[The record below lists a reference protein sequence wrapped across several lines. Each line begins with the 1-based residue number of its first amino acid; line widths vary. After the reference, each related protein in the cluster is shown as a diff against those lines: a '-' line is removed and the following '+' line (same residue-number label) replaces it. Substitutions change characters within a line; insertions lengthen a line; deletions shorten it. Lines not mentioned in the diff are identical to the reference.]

1 MRSFQLRRCAWWVG
15 ALCVG
20 VVSVGCGDDDGR
32 RPVPDGGVD
41 LGMLADGGPG
51 DGGGGDGGSGD
62 GGMPDAGPVVTT
74 CPGASLPS
82 NPDGRCAVTPGS
94 SALLVTADVLRPGE
108 VLRGGQ
114 VLVAAGGTIE
124 CVGCDCSASA
134 SAAGATA
141 VVCPDAVLSPGLVNA
156 HDHLTFTQNAPYTRT
171 DERYEQRHD
180 WRRGLRGHRRIP
192 SAGMASRAQITWGE
206 LRFVVGGGTSTNG
219 SGSAPGFLRN
229 LDGSAM
235 EGLGQEPADYDTF
248 PLGDSDGTQ
257 LAMGCGYP
265 SVTTA
270 ASIAALDSYT
280 PHVSE
285 GIDATARNEFLCMRT
300 GANDLVQAQSAFI
313 HGVALL
319 PPDIAEMAADGTA
332 LIWSPRSNI
341 TLYGDT
347 ARVTEFA
354 RLGVEIGLG
363 TDWTPTGSMNML
375 RELQCADELN
385 TLYYDGFFS
394 DEQLWLMAT
403 QGAARALAVDD
414 VVGTVAV
421 GKVADLALFD
431 ARMHADHRAVIDAT
445 PADVLLVLRGGTPLY
460 GDAATVEALPGG
472 GASCD
477 PLDVCA
483 VGKRV
488 CAMREA
494 TQTLAA
500 LTAANASSYPLFFC
514 GTPEN
519 EPSCLPERNG
529 TAPPASVNGS
539 TVYTGAIAGADAD
552 GDAIADA
559 MDNCP
564 RVFNPVRPV
573 DDGAQADFDRDGEG
587 DACDVCPLDPDTD
600 ACSAPDPSDTD
611 ADGVPNATDLCPTVP
626 NPDQA
631 DADMDGAGDA
641 CDACPL
647 VANPGGS
654 ACPGSIY
661 DVKSGVVAA
670 GSVIGVTGALVTGV
684 GATGYFLQV
693 APGSAGYRGADDSG
707 VFVYTGGRPMVAR
720 GDLVNLASATV
731 SAFFGQIQLTRTT
744 ATVVS
749 SGNPIPTPVMVTAA
763 EVATGGTRAAALEG
777 VVVQVGA
784 VAVTDVAPA
793 PGAADTAPT
802 NEFVVAGA
810 LRIDDFLHLAAPF
823 PALGERYASI
833 AGVLAFR
840 NGDSKL
846 LPRDAVDLV
855 PDGNPALVALEPALS
870 FTRVGGASAPTFPTP
885 LTVRLSRAATTPVV
899 ITLDSSDPGLVVSP
913 LTIAAGESMGSVL
926 VSGTMVSATPYTVTA
941 TLDGLMRTAS
951 VRVLGATELPTLTGL
966 TPTTASVFAGDAAR
980 FAVTLDLPAPPGGT
994 SVLLAASAGGS
1005 VPASVT
1011 VPEGAT
1017 SASFD
1022 FTAGA
1027 GDASVTITA
1036 TLDAAMFTA
1045 TVTVTTAPPAELV
1058 LNEVDYDNVMTD
1070 DREFIELYN
1079 PGTTSRDLT
1088 GLAVVLINGS
1098 ASTSIYRTY
1107 ALSGSLP
1114 GRSYLVLA
1122 APTVTVPMG
1131 VTVVPLAGAR
1141 DNVQN
1146 GGATATE
1153 PGDAI
1158 ALLDTATGAVLDAL
1172 SYESAITAP
1181 VVMGGPAVSLVAGRR
1196 TTAADSNTSAGSLA
1210 RVPNGADTGDDQ
1222 TDWIFT
1228 STPTPGAENL

>member
-1 MRSFQLRRCAWWVG
+1 
-15 ALCVG
+15 VG
-20 VVSVGCGDDDGR
+20 VLSVGCGDDDGR
-32 RPVPDGGVD
+32 RPAPDGGRDLGPLADGGVD
-41 LGMLADGGPG
+41 ANVGDEGGVDGGA
-51 DGGGGDGGSGD
+51 
-62 GGMPDAGPVVTT
+62 PDAGPVVTT

-94 SALLVTADVLRPGE
+94 GALLVTADVLRPGE

-124 CVGCDCSASA
+124 CVGCDCSGSA

-257 LAMGCGYP
+257 LATGCGYP

-300 GANDLVQAQSAFI
+300 GATDLVQAQSAFI

-385 TLYYDGFFS
+385 TVYYDGFFS

-403 QGAARALAVDD
+403 LGAARALAVDD
-414 VVGTVAV
+414 VVGTIAV

-431 ARMHADHRAVIDAT
+431 ARMRTDHRAVIDAA
-445 PADVLLVLRGGTPLY
+445 PSDVLLVLRGGAPLY
-460 GDAATVEALPGG
+460 GDAATIEALPGG

-477 PLDVCA
+477 ALDVCS

-494 TQTLAA
+494 GQTLTA
-500 LTAANASSYPLFFC
+500 LTTANASSYPLFFC

-529 TAPPASVNGS
+529 AAPPASVNGS
-539 TVYTGAIAGADAD
+539 TVYTGAIAGTDTD
-552 GDAIADA
+552 GDAIPDA
-559 MDNCP
+559 TDNCP

-587 DACDVCPLDPDTD
+587 DACDVCPLDPDTN
-600 ACSAPDPSDTD
+600 ACSAPDPSDSD

-631 DADMDGAGDA
+631 DADGDGAGDA
-641 CDACPL
+641 CDACPM

-661 DVKSGVVAA
+661 DVKSGVVAP
-670 GSVIGVTGALVTGV
+670 GSVIGVSGAIVTGV

-693 APGSAGYRGADDSG
+693 PPGSAGYMGADDSG

-720 GDLVNLASATV
+720 GDLVNLTSATV
-731 SAFFGQIQLTRTT
+731 SSFFGQIQLTRTT
-744 ATVVS
+744 VTVVS
-749 SGNPIPTPVMVTAA
+749 SGNAAPPPVMVMPA
-763 EVATGGTRAAALEG
+763 EVATGGARAGALEA
-777 VVVQVGA
+777 VLVQVGP
-784 VAVTDVAPA
+784 VDVTSITP
-793 PGAADTAPT
+793 PLGMADTAPS
-802 NEFVVAGA
+802 NEFVVGGA
-810 LRIDDFLHLAAPF
+810 LRVDDFLHLASPF
-823 PALGERYASI
+823 PVLGETYAT
-833 AGVLAFR
+833 ATGVLAFR

-846 LPRDAVDLV
+846 LPRDADDLV
-855 PDGNPALVALEPALS
+855 PGGNPALVALEPALS
-870 FTRVGGASAPTFPTP
+870 FTRVGGAASPTFPAP
-885 LTVRLSRAATTPVV
+885 LTVRLSRATTADLVV
-899 ITLDSSDPGLVVSP
+899 TLSSSDPGLVVGDV
-913 LTIAAGESMGSVL
+913 TIPAGASSAVVPVRG
-926 VSGTMVSATPYTVTA
+926 VSASATPYTVTA
-941 TLDGLMRTAS
+941 TLDGISRDGS
-951 VRVLGATELPTLTGL
+951 VRVLGATEAAALTGL
-966 TPTTASVFAGDAAR
+966 TPSTASVFAGDVAR
-980 FAVTLDLPAPPGGT
+980 FTVTLDVPAPPGGT
-994 SVLLAASAGGS
+994 TVLLAATAGGS

-1011 VPEGAT
+1011 VPADAT

-1036 TLDAAMFTA
+1036 SLDAASFRA
-1045 TVTVTTAPPAELV
+1045 TVSVTTAPPAELV
-1058 LNEVDYDNVMTD
+1058 INEVDYDNVMTD
-1070 DREFIELYN
+1070 DREFIEIYN
-1079 PGTTSRDLT
+1079 PGATSRDLT

-1098 ASTSIYRTY
+1098 ATPSIYRTY

-1114 GRSYLVLA
+1114 GRAYLVLA
-1122 APTVTVPMG
+1122 TPTVTVPAG
-1131 VTVVPLAGAR
+1131 TLVAPLAGAR

-1146 GGATATE
+1146 GGTTATD

-1158 ALLDTATGAVLDAL
+1158 ALIDTATGTVLDAL

-1196 TTAADSNTSAGSLA
+1196 TTAADSNTREGAVA
-1210 RVPNGADTGDDQ
+1210 RIPNGADTGDDQ

-1228 STPTPGAENL
+1228 PTPTPGAENL